1 MQIGGANRYNLK
13 TTIEKIDLLSPQ
25 FISKSSKFNINK
37 IKKGGHEFHFKKRK
51 YKIQHFE

>member
-37 IKKGGHEFHFKKRK
+37 INKGGHEFHFKKRK
-51 YKIQHFE
+51 